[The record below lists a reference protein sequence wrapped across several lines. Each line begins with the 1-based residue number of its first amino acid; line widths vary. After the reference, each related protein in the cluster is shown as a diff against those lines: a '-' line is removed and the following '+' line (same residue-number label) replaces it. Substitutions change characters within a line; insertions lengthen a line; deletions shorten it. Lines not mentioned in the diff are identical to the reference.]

1 MLKKFSVTNFRQ
13 FNDTLEFDLTSSN
26 YAFNQGCV
34 KDGIVKFA
42 LIYGEN
48 GTGKTNLGK
57 AIFDSVSHLTDFT
70 SMKSEKY
77 FLNANSNKPTA
88 LFRFEFLFKERKKTH
103 EVIYEYEK
111 DDKEILISEKIYINN
126 ELVLDYK
133 VGNTLMLILKGTEQL
148 NKTINPSQN
157 LSAVK
162 YVYSN
167 TSLTSNL
174 DKRNLNNRMFL
185 AFFEQIKAMLLFR
198 NVFDGIH
205 YIGQH
210 NGGINILESIIDNG
224 NIKDF
229 EKFLNEFGLNFKLV
243 TIRSLEEKS
252 IGIKFG
258 KKVIPFFKVISTGT
272 KSLTLFYYWWQIIKI
287 ENKVSLLFID
297 EFDASYHF
305 ALSEKIVEK
314 LKQLA
319 DVQVILTTH
328 NTNLL
333 SNELIRP
340 DCAYV
345 IDGKKISS
353 LKKATNKELREIHNL
368 ERLYQAGEFDEE

>member
-1 MLKKFSVTNFRQ
+1 MLKRFSVTNYRQ
-13 FNDTLEFDLTSSN
+13 FNETLEFDLTASN
-26 YAFNQGCV
+26 YAFNQDCV
-34 KDGIVKFA
+34 KDSLVKFA

-57 AIFDSVSHLTDFT
+57 AIFDAVSHLTDYT

-77 FLNANSNKPTA
+77 FLNAQSDKKSANFT
-88 LFRFEFLFKERKKTH
+88 FEFLFQERRKTH

-111 DDKEILISEKIYINN
+111 DDKETLISEKIYINK
-126 ELVLDYK
+126 ELILDYK
-133 VGNTLMLILKGTEQL
+133 VGNPFTLTLKGTEHL
-148 NKTINPSQN
+148 NKNINLSQN

-167 TSLTSNL
+167 TSLNVSL
-174 DKRNLNNRMFL
+174 DKRNLNNRIFL
-185 AFFEQIKAMLLFR
+185 AFFEQIKGMLLFR

-205 YIGQH
+205 YIGQN

-224 NIKDF
+224 NLKDF
-229 EKFLNEFGLNFKLV
+229 EKFLNEFGLDFKLV
-243 TIRSLEEKS
+243 AIRSLEEKS

-258 KKVIPFFKVISTGT
+258 KKVLPFFNIISTGT

-314 LKQLA
+314 LKQLSNT
-319 DVQVILTTH
+319 QVILTTH

-333 SNELIRP
+333 SNEIIRP
-340 DCAYV
+340 DCGYV
-345 IDGKKISS
+345 IDGKTINS
-353 LKKATNKELREIHNL
+353 LNKSTNKELREVHNL
-368 ERLYQAGEFDEE
+368 ERLYQAGEFSNE